1 MTSSNTRE
9 LHLPDFPVG
18 SPTNAAPHA
27 VVLPRSSVMGL
38 WSYSIRHRSGRFP
51 ASLGEMSCRKV
62 THMTH
67 MASLPPT
74 CALMK
79 GEDIWIDK
87 HTYARMYI
95 CIPYLSNESNPIDS
109 NLCLYPHILEHDI
122 CTIFHEFFGLLF
134 NWCFGVGGK
143 TRPLDHLTAV
153 RAG

>member
-9 LHLPDFPVG
+9 LHLPEFPVG

-51 ASLGEMSCRKV
+51 ASLGGMSCRKV

-87 HTYARMYI
+87 HIYIYVYHIYLTNLIQSILIYVSTHTSLNMIYA
-95 CIPYLSNESNPIDS
+95 
-109 NLCLYPHILEHDI
+109 LYFMNSLVCSSIGALE
-122 CTIFHEFFGLLF
+122 
-134 NWCFGVGGK
+134 WVAK